1 MHVPQI
7 RGAITRDLITKYH
20 YFHTSFQI
28 WPDQIKV
35 GGEGAGGEAGAGKN
49 CTTCRVIRSGV
60 LECRRELVLLKL
72 PKRQF
77 CREVAAGRKFISFS
91 KEGSRQCSC
100 PGKTWHGHGRQG
112 RAGCTGRCCLSMG
125 MSSSRESLTLLV
137 DRGVFCQVGET

>member
-35 GGEGAGGEAGAGKN
+35 GGEGDGGEAGTGKN
-49 CTTCRVIRSGV
+49 CTTSRVIRSGV

-77 CREVAAGRKFISFS
+77 CREVAAERKFISFS
-91 KEGSRQCSC
+91 KEGSRQFSC
-100 PGKTWHGHGRQG
+100 PGKTWHEHSSQG
-112 RAGCTGRCCLSMG
+112 RVGCTGRSCPKATA

-137 DRGVFCQVGET
+137 ERGIFC

>member
-35 GGEGAGGEAGAGKN
+35 GGEGDGGGEAGAGKN
-49 CTTCRVIRSGV
+49 CTTSRVIRSGV

-72 PKRQF
+72 PKRQL
-77 CREVAAGRKFISFS
+77 CREVAARRKFISFC

-100 PGKTWHGHGRQG
+100 PGKTWHEHREGW
-112 RAGCTGRCCLSMG
+112 LSLG
-125 MSSSRESLTLLV
+125 
-137 DRGVFCQVGET
+137 GAA